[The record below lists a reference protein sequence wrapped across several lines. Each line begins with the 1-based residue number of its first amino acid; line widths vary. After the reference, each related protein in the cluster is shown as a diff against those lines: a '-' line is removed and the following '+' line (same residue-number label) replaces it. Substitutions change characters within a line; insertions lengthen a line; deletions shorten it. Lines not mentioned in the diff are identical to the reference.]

1 MKYKAVMFDL
11 DGTLADTLGDIA
23 AAANHAFTQMGQPTQ
38 TLERFRYLA
47 GQGLERLFTDALP
60 PAECERVEAYMK
72 HFKAYYAEHNMDT
85 SKLYPSIADLLD
97 AIKANGMKMAILTNK
112 PDPAAH
118 ELQQK
123 LMSQWEWDYVLGHRE
138 PYPVKPDPTSALAI
152 CDELGI
158 EPSEWLYVGDTRVD
172 METARNA
179 GMYAIGVLWGFR
191 DEPELRESGADLIV
205 SDVKPIIDML

>member
-97 AIKANGMKMAILTNK
+97 AIPKGMDPNLCLTLGKQDSQMISVDLAANPCAWCH
-112 PDPAAH
+112 P
-118 ELQQK
+118 
-123 LMSQWEWDYVLGHRE
+123 
-138 PYPVKPDPTSALAI
+138 
-152 CDELGI
+152 
-158 EPSEWLYVGDTRVD
+158 
-172 METARNA
+172 
-179 GMYAIGVLWGFR
+179 
-191 DEPELRESGADLIV
+191 
-205 SDVKPIIDML
+205 